1 MKANMAR
8 NVIIKLILTGFAAG
22 LANGLLGA
30 GGGIIIVFAISR
42 ILPDVSK
49 NASEAFLMAL
59 CVMLPIS
66 VLSCFIYYARGH
78 MSLDGIGIFIIPA
91 VLGGVLGGFM
101 LGRLKAD
108 IVKKLFAVLTV
119 ISGMILVVR

>member
-1 MKANMAR
+1 
-8 NVIIKLILTGFAAG
+8 
-22 LANGLLGA
+22 
-30 GGGIIIVFAISR
+30 
-42 ILPDVSK
+42 
-49 NASEAFLMAL
+49 MAL